1 MMKKIYVDTNFLVS
15 LLVGNHFFHKP
26 AIRFFAELRINKY
39 QLFISPLVLDEAWW
53 TIYDEQKKL
62 NVIRLGI
69 KDAIK
74 ELKKSWDD
82 IKINRAITL
91 IQIKKPLGKA
101 VNRALFF
108 IENLNMH
115 PRDAFHLATAESNKI
130 CELATNDQGLIKMN
144 SKISGFTVK
153 AF

>member
-1 MMKKIYVDTNFLVS
+1 MVS
-15 LLVGNHFFHKP
+15 LLVGDHLFHKP

-39 QLFISPLVLDEAWW
+39 HLFISPLVLDETWMVL
-53 TIYDEQKKL
+53 YEEYKKL
-62 NVIRLGI
+62 NVIKLGI

-82 IKINRAITL
+82 IKINKAITL
-91 IQIKKPLGKA
+91 IQIKNPLKKGVSK
-101 VNRALFF
+101 ALFF
-108 IENLNMH
+108 IETLNIR

-130 CELATNDQGLIKMN
+130 CELATNDQGLIKMD
-144 SKISGFTVK
+144 SKISGFTIK